1 MNSQTTN
8 PHPASDTAPTPQ
20 ARTHEL
26 ITRYYAAFN
35 NSDPAGMLELL
46 SNDVQHDINQ
56 GGTELGREAFRAFLA
71 HMETHYREEAR
82 DLTVLVSADG
92 VRAAA
97 EFVIHGEYLKTDTD
111 LPSARGQKYALPV
124 GAFFEVHNG
133 QIARVT
139 NYYNLQ
145 DWTRQVGV

>member
-1 MNSQTTN
+1 MTSR
-8 PHPASDTAPTPQ
+8 PSDSHPAPDTAPDPQ

-46 SNDVQHDINQ
+46 SDDVKHDINQ
-56 GGTELGREAFRAFLA
+56 GGTELGREAFGAFLA
-71 HMETHYREEAR
+71 HMDTHYREEAR

-111 LPSARGQKYALPV
+111 LPIARGQKYALPV
-124 GAFFEVHNG
+124 GAFFEVHGG
-133 QIARVT
+133 QITRVT

-145 DWTRQVGV
+145 DWTRQVGG